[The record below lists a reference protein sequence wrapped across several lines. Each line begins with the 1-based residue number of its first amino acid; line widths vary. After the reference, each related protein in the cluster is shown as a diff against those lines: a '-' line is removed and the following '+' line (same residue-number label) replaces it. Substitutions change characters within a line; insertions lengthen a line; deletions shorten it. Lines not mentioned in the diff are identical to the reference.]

1 MFWAK
6 TLAGFAAA
14 AFLAH
19 ALPLSLPT
27 DQQEYSLL
35 LRGRMGSTASPANER
50 AAVAYAPEVEAADS
64 AQVLGQ

>member
-19 ALPLSLPT
+19 ALPPG
-27 DQQEYSLL
+27 QQEYSLL

-50 AAVAYAPEVEAADS
+50 VAVAYAPEVEAADS